1 MHDLSQ
7 PFDHLP
13 LVLIT
18 MTGNSINSDFLMEE
32 IVLYERVEGGQPVN
46 LRANHGRHDK
56 HTLTYTNTTNGKKSS
71 ILSIRMRK

>member
-1 MHDLSQ
+1 
-7 PFDHLP
+7 
-13 LVLIT
+13 
-18 MTGNSINSDFLMEE
+18 MEE

-71 ILSIRMRK
+71 ILSIRMRKWSDPVTLPAQDSN